1 LHLPRV
7 YFDLRKEFEA
17 QQKQVTAWTPA
28 IGLIAALGSSLD
40 RIHRIGGIKT
50 LRSNSEILAESLR
63 SALNSWKIPLFSKN
77 PGNSVTAFVI
87 NQPDDFIEHL
97 KHKENLVVASG
108 QGSLQGQIIRIG
120 HLGFISPD
128 DMVFTIEALERAFIK
143 FNIEA

>member
-1 LHLPRV
+1 M
-7 YFDLRKEFEA
+7 
-17 QQKQVTAWTPA
+17 
-28 IGLIAALGSSLD
+28 
-40 RIHRIGGIKT
+40 
-50 LRSNSEILAESLR
+50 
-63 SALNSWKIPLFSKN
+63 
-77 PGNSVTAFVI
+77 TAFVI